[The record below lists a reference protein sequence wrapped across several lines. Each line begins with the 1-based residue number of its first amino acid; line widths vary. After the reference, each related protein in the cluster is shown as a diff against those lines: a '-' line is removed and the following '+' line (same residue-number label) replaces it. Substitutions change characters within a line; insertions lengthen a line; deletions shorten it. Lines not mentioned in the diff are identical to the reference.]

1 MWLKLFKLSSLPSG
15 LKLFCLVC
23 ILQFTYMDCKN
34 IYNFV
39 LKSATYFFS
48 CLFFFLRTWHIS
60 TFRLCTLTLRN
71 YSSVQAILQQ
81 TSLSVVFHTYLL
93 VTFNVIEEELISQ
106 SQHINNG
113 LLLSH
118 KENGTLAFA
127 VAWIDIE
134 IVILSEVR

>member
-1 MWLKLFKLSSLPSG
+1 M
-15 LKLFCLVC
+15 
-23 ILQFTYMDCKN
+23 
-34 IYNFV
+34 
-39 LKSATYFFS
+39 
-48 CLFFFLRTWHIS
+48 
-60 TFRLCTLTLRN
+60 
-71 YSSVQAILQQ
+71 
-81 TSLSVVFHTYLL
+81 VFHTYLL